1 MALNS
6 IEIYIV
12 PQRFVCWH
20 QVSPKYSYLLL
31 LYVRTIVLIFLEPS
45 TREKPRSICFIFSAA
60 LRERSAD
67 TLSGSKGTDTCLQI
81 SIECQS
87 ECAQN
92 NKCALPKKDA
102 IRVYSFTRRP
112 RKGRREKCDP
122 NGIIYGNSESSCTP
136 PPTSTSQTQQRAR
149 RHWLTP
155 ADGNE
160 CALAAFSNCT

>member
-6 IEIYIV
+6 GDIYSSSALCLLTSSFTKIFI
-12 PQRFVCWH
+12 PFVTLRADNRIDFFKA
-20 QVSPKYSYLLL
+20 VDA
-31 LYVRTIVLIFLEPS
+31 
-45 TREKPRSICFIFSAA
+45 REKPRSVYIIFSAA
-60 LRERSAD
+60 LRERSD
-67 TLSGSKGTDTCLQI
+67 TLSGSKGSDTCLQI

-92 NKCALPKKDA
+92 NKYALPKKDA